1 MRSENSNRL
10 TIATYNI
17 HLGGMDMNY
26 DFGILAQ
33 DILASG
39 ATVVG
44 MQEVDCVTFRNKKQ
58 DTMQLLAQQLGWHAY
73 YAPAE
78 RFELRH
84 YGNGLISRYPIVA
97 ADFEILPF
105 TGTGYEETRSLLHA
119 VLDTGDLWL
128 NVYVTHTE
136 QGVIRRQLERI
147 REVSRARDPYVIM
160 GDFNWQEFGLFD
172 DIFPGTT
179 KANGMHNRLRTTADG
194 YMFDNMIFSPSVQA
208 ENVRVLDTGHS
219 DHSMLLADIV
229 IGPEEPQRKGECV

>member
-160 GDFNWQEFGLFD
+160 GDFN
-172 DIFPGTT
+172 
-179 KANGMHNRLRTTADG
+179 
-194 YMFDNMIFSPSVQA
+194 
-208 ENVRVLDTGHS
+208 
-219 DHSMLLADIV
+219 
-229 IGPEEPQRKGECV
+229 

>member
-58 DTMQLLAQQLGWHAY
+58 DTMQLLARQLGWHAY

>member
-179 KANGMHNRLRTTADG
+179 KANRMHNRLRTTADG

>member
-208 ENVRVLDTGHS
+208 EHVRVLDTGHS

>member
-172 DIFPGTT
+172 DVFPGTT

>member
-97 ADFEILPF
+97 ADLEILPF